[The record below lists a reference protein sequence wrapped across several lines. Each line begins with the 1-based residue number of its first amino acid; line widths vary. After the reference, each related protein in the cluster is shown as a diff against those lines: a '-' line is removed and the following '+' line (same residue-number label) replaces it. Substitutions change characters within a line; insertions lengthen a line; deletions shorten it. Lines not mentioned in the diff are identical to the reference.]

1 VLNDFENRLEHLLVS
16 LIKMVGK
23 TNKKV
28 DDLNKRVDQLEW
40 CMRNMMREDKKIFT
54 IVKEVPNV
62 ERQNT
67 EKQYSI
73 TI

>member
-23 TNKKV
+23 TNEKV

-54 IVKEVPNV
+54 IIKEVPNV

-67 EKQYSI
+67 EKHYSI

>member
-23 TNKKV
+23 TNEKV